1 MPAASRVA
9 KIVMV
14 LGLSAFAFLVTL
26 NNLTDYG
33 SNFAFV
39 SHVLAMDDTFP
50 GNALMWRAI
59 TDPIFW
65 HIGYWAIIAGE
76 GITAALFAVAG
87 IAMLRRVN
95 GTSGEFGR
103 AKRMAHFGAAMGFLV
118 WFVGFMVIGGEW
130 FAMWQSDTWNG
141 QDPAFHF
148 YITILA
154 VVIYVG
160 QPDPD

>member
-14 LGLSAFAFLVTL
+14 LGLSAFAFLVTF

-65 HIGYWAIIAGE
+65 HIGY
-76 GITAALFAVAG
+76 
-87 IAMLRRVN
+87 
-95 GTSGEFGR
+95 
-103 AKRMAHFGAAMGFLV
+103 
-118 WFVGFMVIGGEW
+118 
-130 FAMWQSDTWNG
+130 
-141 QDPAFHF
+141 
-148 YITILA
+148 
-154 VVIYVG
+154 
-160 QPDPD
+160 